1 MAMMEATQGTARLL
15 KSPGNKAT
23 ARILTVLSAV
33 ADHGSSIGV
42 TELSRKLG
50 MTKNMVHR
58 ALATLIEHGYL
69 VRDASG
75 QFYELGYGVIQL
87 RGHDTSEPD
96 IRTICRPFLEKVHGL
111 TTESVYLSI
120 IVGRTRINID
130 AIEARGP
137 RITHV
142 QRGRPL
148 PLHVTVTGR
157 TLLAFLNDIE
167 IDAYISTAQFGDYPD
182 AIVTDGTQVWKHVR
196 AIRDRGYGLSR
207 GESTA
212 GLTTASVFAAF
223 VVVDGQK
230 RPHAALTVG
239 APAERFSLSQA
250 EKYAPQIVRIL
261 EEANRQLHHVPAYS
275 QMAI

>member
-1 MAMMEATQGTARLL
+1 MTTAEVTPEGARLL

-23 ARILTVLSAV
+23 ARVLTVLSAV
-33 ADHGSSIGV
+33 ADHGGPIGV

-50 MTKNMVHR
+50 MTKNMAHR

-96 IRTICRPFLEKVHGL
+96 IRAICRPFLEKVHIL
-111 TTESVYLSI
+111 TSESVYLSI
-120 IVGRTRINID
+120 IVGQTRINID

-137 RITHV
+137 RVTHI

-148 PLHVTVTGR
+148 PLHITVTGR
-157 TLLAFLNDIE
+157 TLLAFLRDSEIE
-167 IDAYISTAQFGDYPD
+167 AYIKAAKFDDYPD
-182 AIVTDGTQVWKHVR
+182 AIVTSGAQVWEHVR
-196 AIRDRGYGLSR
+196 NIRERGYGLSR

-212 GLTTASVFAAF
+212 GLTMASVFAAF
-223 VVVDGQK
+223 IVVDGQN

-239 APAERFSLSQA
+239 GPADRFSLEQA
-250 EKYAPQIVRIL
+250 EKYAPRIVRLL
-261 EEANRQLHHVPAYS
+261 EEANRQLHHIPAYS
-275 QMAI
+275 PMAT